1 MISRRTFLGTT
12 AAAAAA
18 APSRR
23 PNLVFLLADDQR
35 WDTLGCMGNRIIQT
49 PNIDRL
55 ARGGVVFD
63 NNFVTTAICMTSRAC
78 YFTGQMERTH
88 GISSFATPFT
98 PAQMERTY
106 PALLRKAGYRTGFIG
121 KYGVG
126 NKLPTGAFDYFEA
139 FPGQGHYFPGN
150 GKEHLTH
157 IQGKQCLEFLDG
169 CSKDQ
174 PFSLSVSFKAPHV
187 QDNDPRQF
195 LYDPADEAMYRDV
208 EIPVPSTAT
217 EAHYRALPEFLHE
230 SEGRR
235 RWELQF
241 KTPEMYQRSVKG
253 YYRLISEVDRAVGTL
268 VDALSKRGELDNT
281 VIVYTGDNGYFLGEH
296 GLSHKWYMYE
306 ESIRTPLVIWDP
318 RLPKAMR
325 GRRRKEMALNI
336 DVAPTLLGA
345 AGIDSPATMQGRD
358 LAPLLRG
365 QAAGWRKEFFY
376 SHLFQNPKIPRSEGV
391 RDERFSYIRWLDQKP
406 EYEQLFDHVADPHN
420 EKNLAREPQHQST
433 LERMRGRWKAWRE
446 QLA

>member
-1 MISRRTFLGTT
+1 
-12 AAAAAA
+12 
-18 APSRR
+18 
-23 PNLVFLLADDQR
+23 V
-35 WDTLGCMGNRIIQT
+35 
-49 PNIDRL
+49 DRL

-63 NNFVTTAICMTSRAC
+63 NNFVSTAICMTSRAS
-78 YFTGQMERTH
+78 YFTGLMERSH

-98 PAQMERTY
+98 SEQMARTY

-126 NKLPTGAFDYFEA
+126 ATLPSGAFDYFEA
-139 FPGQGHYFPGN
+139 FPGQGKYFPGD
-150 GKEHLTH
+150 GKQHLTR
-157 IQGKQCLEFLDG
+157 IQEGQCLEFLNG

-187 QDNDPRQF
+187 QDEDPRQF

-208 EIPVPSTAT
+208 AIPVPKTAGDRY
-217 EAHYRALPEFLHE
+217 YRALPAFLQG
-230 SEGRR
+230 SEGRK

-241 KTPEMYQRSVKG
+241 ANPEMYQRSVKG
-253 YYRLISEVDRAVGTL
+253 YYRLITEVDRVVGSV
-268 VDALSKRGELDNT
+268 VDALSKRGDLDNT

-318 RLPKAMR
+318 RLPRAMR

-336 DVAPTLLGA
+336 DIAPTLLSA
-345 AGIDSPATMQGRD
+345 AGIAPPPGTQGRD

-365 QAAGWRKEFFY
+365 QSAGWRKEWFY
-376 SHLFQNPKIPRSEGV
+376 SHLFEHPLIPPSEGI
-391 RDERFSYIRWLDQKP
+391 RNGRFSYIRWIREKP
-406 EYEQLFDHVADPHN
+406 EYEELFDHVADPHN
-420 EKNLAREPQHQST
+420 VKNLAAMPEHSRT
-433 LERMRGRWKAWRE
+433 LNDLRDRWKAWRK
-446 QLA
+446 QLDDWRPEERWRDPAW

>member
-1 MISRRTFLGTT
+1 
-12 AAAAAA
+12 
-18 APSRR
+18 
-23 PNLVFLLADDQR
+23 LLADDQR

-49 PNIDRL
+49 PNVDRL
-55 ARGGVVFD
+55 ARNGVVFE

-88 GISSFATPFT
+88 GISNFATPFT
-98 PAQMERTY
+98 PEQMERTY

-126 NKLPTGAFDYFEA
+126 KNLPTGAFDYFEA
-139 FPGQGHYFPGN
+139 FPGQGHYFPPAGK

-157 IQGKQCLEFLDG
+157 IQGKQCIEFLDG

-174 PFSLSVSFKAPHV
+174 PFCLSVSFKAPHV
-187 QDNDPRQF
+187 QDQDPKQF
-195 LYDPADEAMYRDV
+195 LYDPADEALYRDV
-208 EIPVPSTAT
+208 EMPVPSTAT

-253 YYRLISEVDRAVGTL
+253 YYRLITEVDRAVGTL

-318 RLPKAMR
+318 RLPKGMR

-345 AGIDSPATMQGRD
+345 AGIAPPPGMQGRD

-365 QAAGWRKEFFY
+365 QASGWRKEFFY
-376 SHLFQNPKIPRSEGV
+376 SHLFEHPKIPRSEGV
-391 RDERFSYIRWLDQKP
+391 RDERFSYIRWIDQKP

-420 EKNLAREPQHQST
+420 EKNLARDPRHQST
-433 LERMRGRWKAWRE
+433 LERLRGRWKAWRA
-446 QLA
+446 QL